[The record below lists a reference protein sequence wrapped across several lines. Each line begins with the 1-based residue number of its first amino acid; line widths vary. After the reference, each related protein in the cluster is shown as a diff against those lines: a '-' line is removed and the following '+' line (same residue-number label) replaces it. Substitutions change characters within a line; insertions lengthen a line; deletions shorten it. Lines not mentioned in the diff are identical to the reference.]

1 MLITPHLVCLSRL
14 YFFFIRLFSFSSLPS
29 IPRFLVSLYF
39 SLWFHSCLPVVSS
52 PAFPMRPVNI
62 HSNWVKLAL
71 RRGSR
76 RPGLLPFSFPDSTF
90 FFFFLFFFWC
100 CSRLFT
106 QHLQS
111 EIRLYFSFEILALIL
126 AFPFAVLI
134 SCPRFLF

>member
-1 MLITPHLVCLSRL
+1 MLITPHLVRLSRL
-14 YFFFIRLFSFSSLPS
+14 YVFFIRLFSFSSLPS
-29 IPRFLVSLYF
+29 IPRFPRFLVF
-39 SLWFHSCLPVVSS
+39 FALWFHSCLLVVSS

-71 RRGSR
+71 RRGSIM
-76 RPGLLPFSFPDSTF
+76 PGLLPFSFPDSTF
-90 FFFFLFFFWC
+90 FFLFFFWC
-100 CSRLFT
+100 CSRLFA

-111 EIRLYFSFEILALIL
+111 EIRHYFSFEILALIL